1 MRVSPK
7 LGVVRYSHAEARTLT
22 APDWKTLTGGYR
34 TPYDPRGA
42 VLRLRT
48 NPLDSDAWHELWN
61 ELYHQGNVGDAS
73 YAAVPLLVQACG
85 AGLRDWNFFSLVS
98 TVEVARHRKV
108 NPELPTWLRSEYEA
122 SLNRAAD
129 LALNDLQ
136 SASEL
141 LVIRSALSVV
151 ALARGDLRMGT
162 LLSVLDGSDIDE
174 QLEARVGWSTAFR
187 EPSG

>member
-1 MRVSPK
+1 M
-7 LGVVRYSHAEARTLT
+7 
-22 APDWKTLTGGYR
+22 
-34 TPYDPRGA
+34 
-42 VLRLRT
+42 
-48 NPLDSDAWHELWN
+48 
-61 ELYHQGNVGDAS
+61 
-73 YAAVPLLVQACG
+73 
-85 AGLRDWNFFSLVS
+85 
-98 TVEVARHRKV
+98 